1 MHRLLRTAGLL
12 AFLCAGQALAQDQKQ
27 ITYEADIKPIIQRY
41 CLPCHLEESENPSQL
56 NMDTFGMLMKGGKNG
71 VPVVPGRPDSSLLYI
86 KMLPD
91 PPFGR
96 QMPRNRK
103 KVSEEDIR
111 LIREWISQG
120 AAEK

>member
-1 MHRLLRTAGLL
+1 MNRFLWIPGLL
-12 AFLCAGQALAQDQKQ
+12 AVLCSGLAIAQEQERL
-27 ITYEADIKPIIQRY
+27 TYAADIKPIVQRY
-41 CLPCHLEESENPSQL
+41 CLPCHLEESENPSGL
-56 NMDTFGMLMKGGKNG
+56 SMDTFEMLMKGGKNG
-71 VPVVPGRPDSSLLYI
+71 VPVIPGKPDSSILYL

-111 LIREWISQG
+111 LIRDWIARG
-120 AAEK
+120 AAKE